1 MAYIKRRLEES
12 VRRALK
18 RNPVAAVIGPRQCGK
33 STLVKH
39 LREDT
44 VPSVYL
50 DLERPSDLAKLSDP
64 ELFFSRHKDKLIC
77 IDEIQRRG
85 DLFPV
90 IRSLCDDWGGNGHF
104 LVLGSASR
112 DLIRQSSE
120 SLAGRIRYERLTPF
134 LISELDGA
142 DWTKCLFRG
151 GFPRAYL
158 ASDDDESNE
167 WHESFIQ
174 TFLERDLL
182 FWRDFVPETMRRLW
196 KMLAH
201 ENAQMIN
208 YSRLAAS
215 LGVSD
220 MTIRRYVDLLKE
232 TFMVDVVPPYISNLG
247 KRLVKTPK
255 VYLCDTGLTCAL
267 LGLKSFDELYA
278 HPAFGGC
285 WEQMVLANVRG
296 LYPDADVSF
305 YRTSAGAEMDF
316 VVKKGQR
323 TVALECKASS
333 APSVGRGTYSALDAI
348 RPDAAY
354 VVAPVEETY
363 ALNDRITAIPLS
375 GLGDIFAWR
384 HLQLLS
390 APTIPDTAAL
400 TRKRKAAHPRNPV
413 SWQVPLRTLTKNK
426 KRGYAA

>member
-1 MAYIKRRLEES
+1 MKYVKRRLEEN

-39 LREDT
+39 LREEMG
-44 VPSVYL
+44 PSVYL
-50 DLERPSDLAKLSDP
+50 DLERPSDLAKLADP
-64 ELFFSRHKDKLIC
+64 ELFFSRHKGELIC
-77 IDEIQRRG
+77 IDEIQRKSE
-85 DLFPV
+85 LFPV
-90 IRSLCDDWGGNGHF
+90 IRSLCDDWSDNGHF

-134 LISELDGA
+134 LSSELDGA
-142 DWTKCLFRG
+142 NWTKCLFRG

-158 ASDDDESNE
+158 AQDDDESNE

-196 KMLAH
+196 RMLAH
-201 ENAQMIN
+201 ENAQMVN
-208 YSRLAAS
+208 YFRLASS

-220 MTIRRYVDLLKE
+220 MTVRRYIDLLKE
-232 TFMVDVVPPYISNLG
+232 TFMVDVIPPFMSNLG

-267 LGLKSFDELYA
+267 LGLKSFDEIYA
-278 HPAFGGC
+278 HPAFGAC

-296 LYPDADVSF
+296 LFPDADISF

-316 VVKKGQR
+316 VVKRETR

-333 APSVGRGTYSALDAI
+333 APSVGRGTYSTLDAI

-363 ALNDRITAIPLS
+363 ALNDKITAIPLS
-375 GLGDIFAWR
+375 GLGDIFA
-384 HLQLLS
+384 
-390 APTIPDTAAL
+390 
-400 TRKRKAAHPRNPV
+400 
-413 SWQVPLRTLTKNK
+413 
-426 KRGYAA
+426 

>member
-64 ELFFSRHKDKLIC
+64 ELYFSRHKGELIC
-77 IDEIQRRG
+77 IDEIQRKSE
-85 DLFPV
+85 LFPV

-134 LISELDGA
+134 LFSELDGE
-142 DWTKCLFRG
+142 DWTNCLFRG

-158 ASDDDESNE
+158 ALDDEESNE

-174 TFLERDLL
+174 TFLERDLM
-182 FWRDFVPETMRRLW
+182 FWRDFVPETMHRLW
-196 KMLAH
+196 RMLAH
-201 ENAQMIN
+201 ENAQMVN
-208 YSRLAAS
+208 HSRLASS

-220 MTIRRYVDLLKE
+220 MTVRRYIDLLKE
-232 TFMVDVVPPYISNLG
+232 TFMVDVIPPFMSNLG

-267 LGLKSFDELYA
+267 LGLKSFEEIYA
-278 HPAFGGC
+278 HPAFGAC

-296 LYPDADVSF
+296 LFPDADISF

-316 VVKKGQR
+316 VVKRGTR

-348 RPDAAY
+348 RPDTAY

-363 ALNDRITAIPLS
+363 ALNDRITATPLS
-375 GLGDIFAWR
+375 GLGDIFA
-384 HLQLLS
+384 
-390 APTIPDTAAL
+390 
-400 TRKRKAAHPRNPV
+400 
-413 SWQVPLRTLTKNK
+413 
-426 KRGYAA
+426 

>member
-1 MAYIKRRLEES
+1 MKYIKRRLEEH
-12 VRRALK
+12 VRRALE
-18 RNPVAAVIGPRQCGK
+18 RNPVTAVIGPRQCGK

-39 LREDT
+39 LREEMGS
-44 VPSVYL
+44 SVYL
-50 DLERPSDLAKLSDP
+50 DLERPSDLVKLSDP
-64 ELFFSRHKDKLIC
+64 ELFFSRHKEELVC
-77 IDEIQRRG
+77 IDEIQRRS
-85 DLFPV
+85 DLFSV
-90 IRSLCDDWGGNGHF
+90 IRSLCDDWGDNGHF

-134 LISELDGA
+134 LSSELDGA

-158 ASDDDESNE
+158 ASDDEESNE
-167 WHESFIQ
+167 WHGAFIQ

-196 KMLAH
+196 RMLAH
-201 ENAQMIN
+201 ENAQTIN

-255 VYLCDTGLTCAL
+255 IYLCDTGLTCAL
-267 LGLKSFDELYA
+267 LGLGTFDEIYA

-316 VVKKGQR
+316 VVKKGRR
-323 TVALECKASS
+323 TVALECKAST

-348 RPDAAY
+348 RPDATY
-354 VVAPVEETY
+354 VVAPVDETY

-375 GLGDIFAWR
+375 ALGDIFA
-384 HLQLLS
+384 
-390 APTIPDTAAL
+390 
-400 TRKRKAAHPRNPV
+400 
-413 SWQVPLRTLTKNK
+413 
-426 KRGYAA
+426 

>member
-1 MAYIKRRLEES
+1 MKDKLMKRYIRRQLEAS
-12 VRRALK
+12 VRRALE
-18 RNPVAAVIGPRQCGK
+18 RNPVVAVLGPRQCGK

-39 LREDT
+39 LREEMG
-44 VPSVYL
+44 PSIYL
-50 DLERPSDLAKLSDP
+50 DLEKPSDLAKLSDP
-64 ELFFSRHKDKLIC
+64 ELFLSRHKGELVC
-77 IDEIQRRG
+77 IDEIQRKSE
-85 DLFPV
+85 LFPV
-90 IRSLCDDWGGNGHF
+90 IRSLCDEWGDNGHF

-134 LISELDGA
+134 LFSELSNA

-158 ASDDDESNE
+158 AADDDESNE

-174 TFLERDLL
+174 TFLERDML
-182 FWRDFVPETMRRLW
+182 FWHDFVPETMRRLW
-196 KMLAH
+196 QMLAH
-201 ENAQMIN
+201 ENAQMVN
-208 YSRLAAS
+208 YSRLASS

-220 MTIRRYVDLLKE
+220 MTIRRYIDLLKE
-232 TFMVDVVPPYISNLG
+232 TFMVDVISPFMANLG

-255 VYLCDTGLTCAL
+255 VYLCDTGVTCAL
-267 LGLKSFDELYA
+267 LGLKSFDEIYA
-278 HPAFGGC
+278 HPAFGAC
-285 WEQMVLANVRG
+285 WEQIVLANARG
-296 LYPDADVSF
+296 LFPDADISF

-316 VVKKGQR
+316 VVKRGTR

-333 APSVGRGTYSALDAI
+333 APYVGRGTYSALDAI

-375 GLGDIFAWR
+375 ALCDIF
-384 HLQLLS
+384 
-390 APTIPDTAAL
+390 
-400 TRKRKAAHPRNPV
+400 V
-413 SWQVPLRTLTKNK
+413 
-426 KRGYAA
+426 

>member
-278 HPAFGGC
+278 HPAFGEC

-323 TVALECKASS
+323 MVALECKASS
-333 APSVGRGTYSALDAI
+333 APFVGRGTYSALDAI

-375 GLGDIFAWR
+375 GLGDIFA
-384 HLQLLS
+384 
-390 APTIPDTAAL
+390 
-400 TRKRKAAHPRNPV
+400 
-413 SWQVPLRTLTKNK
+413 
-426 KRGYAA
+426 

>member
-1 MAYIKRRLEES
+1 MYIKRRLEES
-12 VRRALK
+12 IRRALG
-18 RNPVAAVIGPRQCGK
+18 RNPVAAVLGPRQCGK

-39 LREDT
+39 LREEMG
-44 VPSVYL
+44 PSVYL

-64 ELFFSRHKDKLIC
+64 ELFFSRHKEELIC
-77 IDEIQRRG
+77 IDEIQRKS

-134 LISELDGA
+134 LFSELDGA
-142 DWTKCLFRG
+142 DWTKCLSRG

-158 ASDDDESNE
+158 ASSNNASNE

-196 KMLAH
+196 RMLAH
-201 ENAQMIN
+201 ENAHMIN

-220 MTIRRYVDLLKE
+220 MTIKRYIDLLKE

-267 LGLKSFDELYA
+267 LGLGAFDEIYA

-316 VVKKGQR
+316 VVKKGRR
-323 TVALECKASS
+323 TVALACKAST
-333 APSVGRGTYSALDAI
+333 APSVGKGTYFALDAI

-354 VVAPVEETY
+354 VVAPVDETY
-363 ALNDRITAIPLS
+363 ALNDRMTAMPLS
-375 GLGDIFAWR
+375 ALGDIF
-384 HLQLLS
+384 
-390 APTIPDTAAL
+390 
-400 TRKRKAAHPRNPV
+400 V
-413 SWQVPLRTLTKNK
+413 
-426 KRGYAA
+426 